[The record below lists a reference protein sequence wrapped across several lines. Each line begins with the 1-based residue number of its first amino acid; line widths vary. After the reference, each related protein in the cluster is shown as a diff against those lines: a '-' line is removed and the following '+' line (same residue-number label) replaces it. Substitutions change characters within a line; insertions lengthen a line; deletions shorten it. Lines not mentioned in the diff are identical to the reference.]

1 MALNGMPDDSRSAV
15 APLDEK
21 ARPSWAATGPAR
33 RWWILGVVGVAQ
45 LMVVLDATIVNI
57 ALPSAQRDLGFSNAD
72 RQWVVTAYSLAFGGL
87 LLLGGRLSDLVGRR
101 RMLIIGLVGFAAASA
116 VGGAATSFAV
126 LVIGRG
132 AQGAFG
138 AMLAP
143 AALSTLAVT
152 FTDPAER
159 GKAFGVYGAI
169 AGAGGAVGLLLGGV
183 LTEYLSWRWCLYVNV
198 ILAVVAVAGAVRL
211 LAPQARDPAVRI
223 DWPGTVLVV
232 AGLVSLVYGLSKAE
246 TSGWGAPTT
255 LVLLAVGAVLLVA
268 FVLVERRVAH
278 PLLPLRIVLNRF
290 RGGAYLAIGLSAIGV
305 FGIFLFLTFYLQLT
319 LAYSPVKSGLA
330 FLPMIAAIVAAST
343 ISSGVL
349 MPRIGPRPLIVA
361 GMVIAAGGLSLLAA
375 QLGLH
380 SSYLNSILPALL
392 LVGAGLGLVFGCA
405 LNAATYDT
413 GAADAGVASALVNTN
428 QQVGGSIGT
437 ALLNTIA
444 ASALSSY
451 VLAHGP
457 GPLVL
462 AQAAVHSYVVAFWV
476 SAAILAGSAVICAL
490 VLPSGILAPAAGRAA
505 LPAAQP
511 REEMSARDPRAAVA
525 QP

>member
-1 MALNGMPDDSRSAV
+1 MAQDAERPAV
-15 APLDEK
+15 PEVVTDRAAPLTAADL
-21 ARPSWAATGPAR
+21 ARSSGVAAAPAR
-33 RWWILGVVGVAQ
+33 RWWILGVVGLAQ

-57 ALPSAQRDLGFSNAD
+57 ALPSAQHDLGFSNAD

-116 VGGAATSFAV
+116 LGGAANGFGV

-132 AQGAFG
+132 LQGAFG

-143 AALSTLAVT
+143 AALSTLTVT

-159 GKAFGVYGAI
+159 GRAFGVYGAI

-198 ILAVVAVAGAVRL
+198 VLAVIAVAGAVRL
-211 LAPQARDPAVRI
+211 LAAHPRDPGVHI

-232 AGLVSLVYGLSKAE
+232 AGLVAVVYGLAE
-246 TSGWGAPTT
+246 ADTAGWGAPTT
-255 LVLLAVGAVLLVA
+255 DALLVAGVVLLAA
-268 FVLVERRVAH
+268 FVLTERRVAH

-290 RGGAYLAIGLSAIGV
+290 RGGAYLAIGLSSIGV
-305 FGIFLFLTFYLQLT
+305 FGIFLFLTYYLQLT
-319 LAYSPVKSGLA
+319 LAYSPVRSGLA
-330 FLPMIAAIVAAST
+330 FLPMVAAIFAGSS
-343 ISSGVL
+343 ISRGVL
-349 MPRIGPRPLIVA
+349 MPRLGPRPLIPA
-361 GMVIAAGGLSLLAA
+361 GLLLAAGGMVVLAT

-380 SSYLNSILPALL
+380 TSYPGQILPALIL
-392 LVGAGLGLVFGCA
+392 TGAGLGLVFGCA
-405 LNAATYDT
+405 LNTATYGT

-444 ASALSSY
+444 AS
-451 VLAHGP
+451 
-457 GPLVL
+457 
-462 AQAAVHSYVVAFWV
+462 
-476 SAAILAGSAVICAL
+476 
-490 VLPSGILAPAAGRAA
+490 
-505 LPAAQP
+505 
-511 REEMSARDPRAAVA
+511 
-525 QP
+525 